1 MKLAAKLAV
10 SNLKRNRRTTI
21 PFILTSA
28 LCTLMLYLV
37 ISLENGPAVADSYG
51 GAQLQMMLGF
61 GQLIIVLF
69 TVIFLFYTNSFL
81 MKQRKREFG
90 LFNILGLAKKDIGL
104 VLFFELLICWAIS
117 LILGLGL
124 GVILDKAMY
133 LLIARLVSIPL
144 PEGLHISAAA
154 MTQTICWTGA
164 VYVLLTVYGF
174 FMVNVSSPIELLH
187 AQAEGEKEP
196 KNRWILALAGI
207 ICLAAGYGLAI
218 SVNNPMEAFVLFF
231 VAVILV
237 IIGTYLLF
245 NAGSI
250 AILNLLQKNRRFYY
264 QTSHFISVSGMKYR
278 MKANAVSLANI
289 CILSTM
295 ILVALSTTIC
305 LMTGM
310 DETIQ
315 TSYPRETTLTM
326 YTQEGDSLE
335 EFRQALAQSDV
346 QAEDVLAYS
355 LYDIP
360 GVTDNGTVTDI
371 GSYGQENTRLF
382 EFIPLDQYNN
392 AMGTSY
398 VLNPDQVLLCTPGST
413 WSDTLTVQDRTWNVA
428 GTVDEFPSSGIGVKM
443 VGDPALVVVPSVE
456 DMEYVRSLAPDE
468 QKSLVNIL
476 AFDSPNPDQDAAA
489 VKDQFEQITG
499 LRPSGDTRN
508 GFGDSLHSLYG
519 SLLFVGIF
527 VSILFITASVLIM
540 YYKQISE
547 GYEDQK
553 RFDIMTRVGL
563 DNAQIRKTIHF
574 QVLAVFFLPLVM
586 AAVHIA
592 FAFPMISKLLMLLGM
607 GDTTLFMITCLCVFG
622 IFALLY
628 VIVYGLTSRA
638 YYQLVKGMTED
649 LEEA

>member
-1 MKLAAKLAV
+1 MKLTAKLAV

-144 PEGLHISAAA
+144 PESLHISATA

-164 VYVLLTVYGF
+164 VYVLLTIYGF

-187 AQAEGEKEP
+187 AEAEGEREP

-278 MKANAVSLANI
+278 MKANAASLANI

-295 ILVALSTTIC
+295 VLVALSTTIC

-335 EFRQALAQSDV
+335 EFRQALAQSGV
-346 QAEDVLAYS
+346 QAQDVLAYT

-360 GVTDNGTVTDI
+360 GVTDNDIITDI

-398 VLNPDQVLLCTPGST
+398 TLNPDQVLLCSIGKS
-413 WSDTLTVQDRTWNVA
+413 WGDTLTVQDRTWNVA

-456 DMEYVRSLAPDE
+456 DMEYVRSLAPAE

-489 VKDQFEQITG
+489 VKNQFEQITG

>member
-10 SNLKRNRRTTI
+10 SNLKRNRRTMI

-295 ILVALSTTIC
+295 VLVALSTTIC

>member
-295 ILVALSTTIC
+295 VLVALSTTIC

-310 DETIQ
+310 DESIQ